1 MTKYRLKN
9 YQIIE
14 MADDV
19 QVHLIVRL
27 RSFWIG
33 AHYSSY
39 NNRLCVNVLPGITVA
54 LTFPGGLT
62 PDTTEFKRMW
72 RLW

>member
-1 MTKYRLKN
+1 MSRFKAVQVYRLKG
-9 YQIIE
+9 IR
-14 MADDV
+14 V
-19 QVHLIVRL
+19 RLHLIVRL
-27 RSFWIG
+27 RSFWID
-33 AHYSSY
+33 AHYSCY